1 MPLFIF
7 KRTQSL
13 HLNSK
18 DNKKWSFIHYIH
30 IFYYLITY
38 LDHLCI
44 FSFLI
49 IYMKPVI
56 MGYSSLQYS
65 LRDKALHVFPKFN
78 EGNFHIFEVHYILM
92 LRI

>member
-49 IYMKPVI
+49 NKTWLNLTDGDYNKITQNDTYK
-56 MGYSSLQYS
+56 L
-65 LRDKALHVFPKFN
+65 
-78 EGNFHIFEVHYILM
+78 EIF
-92 LRI
+92 